1 MFPSQKITMRNLTEE
16 NVALGV
22 ESKGC
27 NQEPILSC
35 LDCKN
40 TINDMS
46 YFSSSSTMKKLQVDL
61 NNSKKVLKFT
71 EKITEVLK
79 SIKKLN
85 SEDEIHIVFLF
96 VLQSCED
103 YLYEHTTEEKISI
116 CVSLL
121 KSFVN
126 GDVKICNAF
135 FKIVDSKLKK
145 TSWLRRNKK
154 KIAKFFFL
162 VVKQLF

>member
-1 MFPSQKITMRNLTEE
+1 MFPSQKVTMRNSTEE

-46 YFSSSSTMKKLQVDL
+46 YFSSSSTMKKLQIDL

-71 EKITEVLK
+71 EKISEVLK

-85 SEDEIHIVFLF
+85 SDDEIHIVFLF

-103 YLYEHTTEEKISI
+103 YLFEHTAEEKVAV

-121 KSFVN
+121 KGFVN
-126 GDVKICNAF
+126 DDLKICNAF
-135 FKIVDSKLKK
+135 IKIV
-145 TSWLRRNKK
+145 NG
-154 KIAKFFFL
+154 KF
-162 VVKQLF
+162 